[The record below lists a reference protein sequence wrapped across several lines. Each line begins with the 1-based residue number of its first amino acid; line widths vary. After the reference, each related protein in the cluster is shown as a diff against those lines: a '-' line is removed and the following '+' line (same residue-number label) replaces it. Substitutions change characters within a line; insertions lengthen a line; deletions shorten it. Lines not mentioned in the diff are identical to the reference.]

1 MGSEMCIR
9 DSNEMVWKPAAGESH
24 DPDILR
30 PVSNPHSATGGLKM
44 LTGSLGKSVIKV
56 SAVDPSR
63 HIVTAPAK
71 VFTSEAE
78 VKAAFADGLLNQDVI
93 VVVHTQGPQ
102 ANGMPEL
109 HSLTPLLSI
118 LQEQGHKVALV
129 TDGRMSGAS
138 GKVPAAIHV
147 CPEAV
152 AGGAIAK
159 IKDGDIITLDAVSGQ
174 LSVEADLDERPLPAL
189 ANRAPQEGFGR
200 PLFASLRG
208 KSAPAEQGG
217 GVNPLIN
224 L

>member
-1 MGSEMCIR
+1 
-9 DSNEMVWKPAAGESH
+9 
-24 DPDILR
+24 
-30 PVSNPHSATGGLKM
+30 
-44 LTGSLGKSVIKV
+44 
-56 SAVDPSR
+56 
-63 HIVTAPAK
+63 
-71 VFTSEAE
+71 
-78 VKAAFADGLLNQDVI
+78 
-93 VVVHTQGPQ
+93 
-102 ANGMPEL
+102 MPEL

-174 LSVEADLDERPLPAL
+174 LGVDADLDARPLPPMSK
-189 ANRAPQEGFGR
+189 REPKERFGR

-208 KSAPAEQGG
+208 KAAPAEQGG
-217 GVNPLIN
+217 GVNPLMN